1 MSKTPEG
8 TLRLKVTEAL
18 GKDVGR
24 ALARMDPEDIKALG
38 AQIGDIVEIVGKKR
52 TVCKVMPAYKDAR
65 AGARVQLDGLSRGNA
80 GEGLDDLVTVR
91 KVSAQS
97 ATRVVLAPSVK
108 LPSERD
114 LLYIGTRLDL
124 SLIHI

>member
-65 AGARVQLDGLSRGNA
+65 AGARSC
-80 GEGLDDLVTVR
+80 
-91 KVSAQS
+91 
-97 ATRVVLAPSVK
+97 TRAPA
-108 LPSERD
+108 RA
-114 LLYIGTRLDL
+114 
-124 SLIHI
+124 SL